1 MALLTITNISKAYGL
16 HTVLNNVSLVL
27 NAEERIGLVGANGVG
42 KSTLLK
48 IIAHKLEADNGSIL
62 FAPPMELGYLPQVIT
77 GFDHQTLGDLVNDA
91 LKRVHQLEARMRQL
105 EQHMPNLQDA
115 ALESALTEYGE
126 VTEQFERA
134 GGYDTDY
141 RVDQVMTGLGV
152 NYIPRDRHFGTLSGG
167 EKSRAGLALLLLR
180 SPDVLLLDEPT
191 NHLDYAA
198 LTWLEDYLSRYRG
211 AMLVVSHDRQ
221 FLNRTVNAIV
231 EINEHTRQ
239 TKRYSGNYD
248 IYHQAKIQ
256 ERLKWEADY
265 AGQQE
270 EIRALQLDAKE
281 TARNNRNYRAHTDS
295 DKFIRNAKIAQHDH
309 TVSKRVRLAEEKL
322 KRILADPVKQ
332 PPAPL
337 RFDPRF
343 DPNALKGRLPIVV
356 SNLSKSFGERC
367 LLQEVSFTVSL
378 NSRIVLAG
386 PNGAGKSTLV
396 KLLAGLEQPDSG
408 DIFINP
414 AVRMGLLEQEV
425 IALTPR
431 PPLPQGEGEKQ
442 RNVASQNGHD
452 SSLFE
457 VFKVGMD
464 EYEEQALKTMLI
476 RSGLFRY
483 EDFDKPLNGLSSGQ
497 RRKLQIARLIFGRA
511 NLLLL
516 DEPTNDLS
524 FDVLEALEEAL
535 RDFPGPVIAA
545 SHDRRFMQHFGGE
558 IWELREGQLVKHLSG
573 YEEYIE
579 SQQTNRMKVLMPS

>member
-1 MALLTITNISKAYGL
+1 MALLTISNISKAYGL
-16 HTVLNNVSLVL
+16 HTVLNQVSLAL

-48 IIAHKLEADNGSIL
+48 IVAGKLDADSGSIML
-62 FAPPMELGYLPQVIT
+62 APQLELGYLPQIIT
-77 GFDHQTLGDLVNDA
+77 GFDHHSLGDLVKDA
-91 LKRVHQLEARMRQL
+91 LNRVHQLEERMRQL
-105 EQHMPNLQDA
+105 EQDMPNLQGEILDA
-115 ALESALTEYGE
+115 ALSEYGE
-126 VTEQFERA
+126 ITEQFERA
-134 GGYDTDY
+134 GGYDIDY

-152 NYIPRDRHFGTLSGG
+152 NHIPRDRRFGTLSGG
-167 EKSRAGLALLLLR
+167 EKSRAGLALLLLS

-198 LTWLEDYLSRYRG
+198 LIWLEDYLSRYRG
-211 AMLVVSHDRQ
+211 AILVVSHDRQ
-221 FLNRTVNAIV
+221 FLNRAVNAII
-231 EINEHTRQ
+231 EIDEHTRQ

-256 ERLKWEADY
+256 ERIKWEADY
-265 AGQQE
+265 ARQQE
-270 EIRALQLDAKE
+270 EIRVLQLDAKE
-281 TARNNRNYRAHTDS
+281 TARNNRNYRPHTDS

-356 SNLSKSFGERC
+356 SNLSKSFGARRILED
-367 LLQEVSFTVSL
+367 VSFTVSL
-378 NSRIVLAG
+378 NSRVVLAG
-386 PNGAGKSTLV
+386 PNGAGKSTLI
-396 KLLAGLEQPDSG
+396 KLLTGAEQPESG

-425 IALTPR
+425 VAASSP
-431 PPLPQGEGEKQ
+431 PPNPLPIAWRGGV
-442 RNVASQNGHD
+442 NNT
-452 SSLFE
+452 LFE

-535 RDFPGPVIAA
+535 HDFPGPVIAA

-558 IWELREGQLVKHLSG
+558 IWELRQGQLIKHLSG

-579 SQQTNRMKVLMPS
+579 SQQTNRVKTLMLS

>member
-1 MALLTITNISKAYGL
+1 MALLTITHISKAYGL
-16 HTVLNNVSLVL
+16 HTVLNQVGLVV
-27 NAEERIGLVGANGVG
+27 NAEERLGLVGANGVG

-48 IIAHKLEADNGSIL
+48 IIAGELEADSGSVML
-62 FAPPMELGYLPQVIT
+62 APQLECGYLPQIIT
-77 GFDHQTLGDLVNDA
+77 GFDQQTFGDLVNSA
-91 LKRVHQLEARMRQL
+91 LQRVRDLEARMRQL
-105 EQHMPNLQDA
+105 EQQMPDLVGE
-115 ALESALTEYGE
+115 ALDHALAEYGE
-126 VTEQFERA
+126 ITEQFERA

-152 NYIPRDRHFGTLSGG
+152 NHIRRERRFGTLSGG
-167 EKSRAGLALLLLR
+167 EKSRAGLALLLL
-180 SPDVLLLDEPT
+180 SAPDVLLLDEPT

-198 LTWLEDYLSRYRG
+198 LTWLEDYLSRYHG
-211 AMLVVSHDRQ
+211 ALLVVSHDRQ

-239 TKRYSGNYD
+239 SKRYSGNYD
-248 IYHQAKIQ
+248 IYHQAKTQ

-265 AGQQE
+265 ARQQE

-281 TARNNRNYRAHTDS
+281 TARNNRNYRPHTDS

-322 KRILADPVKQ
+322 KRILEDPVQQ

-343 DPNALKGRLPIVV
+343 DPDALKGRLPIVV
-356 SNLSKSFGERC
+356 SSVSKAYGERC
-367 LLQEVSFTVSL
+367 VLWEVSFTVSL

-386 PNGAGKSTLV
+386 PNGAGKSTLI
-396 KLLAGLEQPDSG
+396 KLLAGVEVPDSG
-408 DIFINP
+408 HIFINP
-414 AVRMGLLEQEV
+414 AVRMGVLEQEV
-425 IALTPR
+425 IAVSS
-431 PPLPQGEGEKQ
+431 PPPGLIPISWRGG
-442 RNVASQNGHD
+442 VD
-452 SSLFE
+452 TTLFE

-464 EYEEQALKTMLI
+464 DYEEQALKTMLI
-476 RSGLFRY
+476 RSGLFHY
-483 EDFDKPLNGLSSGQ
+483 EDFGKPLGGLSSGQ

-535 RDFPGPVIAA
+535 HDFPGPVIAA

-558 IWELREGQLVKHLSG
+558 IWELREGQLIKHLGG
-573 YEEYIE
+573 YEAYMEAAATGWKPI
-579 SQQTNRMKVLMPS
+579 